1 MAEFQKVVKEYRRMC
16 NSYLSCD
23 NCPLYVNAQSA
34 RTCKHDVFLN
44 PEEAERIIMQ
54 WAAEHPIK
62 TNGMK
67 FKEIFGMDVQ
77 WENIEGMK
85 AWLDAEY
92 GEGQN
97 ENQNN

>member
-1 MAEFQKVVKEYRRMC
+1 MAEFQKVAKEYRRMC

-44 PEEAERIIMQ
+44 PEEAERIIMK

-62 TNGMK
+62 TNGMR
-67 FKEIFGMDVQ
+67 FREVFGQPYEHLFEANGFIKQ
-77 WENIEGMK
+77 W
-85 AWLDAEY
+85 LSQEY
-92 GEGQN
+92 KD
-97 ENQNN
+97 